1 MERLR
6 EKAAALGIKLSDHQ
20 LEQFE
25 TYYEML
31 VEKNK
36 VMNLTAITEK
46 NEVIDKHFA
55 DSLALIKS
63 GVSLTGQ
70 KILDIG
76 TGAGFP
82 GIPLKIA
89 FPELEIVLLDSL
101 NKRIKFLNEV
111 IEALGLEKITAIH
124 GRAEDFAKQK
134 EYREQFDYVVSRA
147 VANLTVL
154 SEYCL
159 PYVKEDG
166 YFLPY
171 KSGDIKEEAANSK
184 KAVKI
189 LGGSI
194 EDIIS
199 FEIPD
204 TDMARTILKIHKTKA
219 TPKRFREKQD
229 CRQKN
234 RFARSLYFHFFSL
247 SFMIKRKWENY
258 GKKQR

>member
-6 EKAAALGIKLSDHQ
+6 EKAAAFGIELSDHQ

-63 GVSLTGQ
+63 GVPLTDQ
-70 KILDIG
+70 KILDLG

-89 FPELEIVLLDSL
+89 FPEL

-189 LGGSI
+189 LGGNI

-219 TPKRFREKQD
+219 TPKRFP
-229 CRQKN
+229 
-234 RFARSLYFHFFSL
+234 
-247 SFMIKRKWENY
+247 RKAGLPTKEPIC
-258 GKKQR
+258 

>member
-124 GRAEDFAKQK
+124 GRAETYGQN
-134 EYREQFDYVVSRA
+134 EMYRNQFDFVVSRA
-147 VANLTVL
+147 VAELPIL
-154 SEYCL
+154 MEYCV
-159 PYVKEDG
+159 PFAKVNG
-166 YFLPY
+166 YFVSY
-171 KSGDIKEEAANSK
+171 K
-184 KAVKI
+184 
-189 LGGSI
+189 
-194 EDIIS
+194 
-199 FEIPD
+199 
-204 TDMARTILKIHKTKA
+204 
-219 TPKRFREKQD
+219 
-229 CRQKN
+229 
-234 RFARSLYFHFFSL
+234 
-247 SFMIKRKWENY
+247 
-258 GKKQR
+258 GKKQEEEVKLAENAFHELSAKFDHLDKFSLREKEERYLLFIRKVEETNSKYPRKEGKPKKKPL

>member
-6 EKAAALGIKLSDHQ
+6 EKAAAFGIALSDHQ

-25 TYYEML
+25 MYYKML

-36 VMNLTAITEK
+36 VMNLTAIIEK

-55 DSLALIKS
+55 DSLALVKS
-63 GVSLTGQ
+63 GVELKDQ
-70 KILDIG
+70 KILDLG

-111 IEALGLEKITAIH
+111 INTLGLQKITAIH

-134 EYREQFDYVVSRA
+134 EYRENFDYVVSRA

-154 SEYCL
+154 SEYCI
-159 PYVKEDG
+159 PYVKVG
-166 YFLPY
+166 GCFMPY
-171 KSGDIKEEAANSK
+171 KSGEIDEELNNSK
-184 KAVKI
+184 KAVQI
-189 LGGSI
+189 LGGKI
-194 EDIIS
+194 EEVVK
-199 FEIPD
+199 FQLPD
-204 TDMARTILKIHKTKA
+204 TDIGRSFVKTKNK
-219 TPKRFREKQD
+219 PRIQKKR
-229 CRQKN
+229 
-234 RFARSLYFHFFSL
+234 
-247 SFMIKRKWENY
+247 
-258 GKKQR
+258 